1 MERFGTVSC
10 PLCRKSLSSG
20 DIIKVHFPSI
30 ECLAVSERVRLT
42 TILKDL
48 QSSYIGR
55 TQEHLK
61 GLSLLHKKTLQLL
74 NHPTYAGKKTVNKKL
89 PEILASLNSEL
100 YSGKLDEVERGLYE
114 LTFRM
119 NSLIAEIQSPER
131 LVEFDLSSFL
141 VKAVIKAAVKKV
153 GASN

>member
-1 MERFGTVSC
+1 MERHGTVTC
-10 PLCRKSLSSG
+10 PLCRKHLFAT

-42 TILKDL
+42 AILHDL
-48 QSSYIGR
+48 QSSYINR
-55 TQEHLK
+55 VQEHLR
-61 GLSLLHKKTLQLL
+61 GLSLVHKKTLDLL
-74 NHPTYAGKKTVNKKL
+74 SHPTYAAKKSVNKKL

-114 LTFRM
+114 MSLRVK
-119 NSLIAEIQSPER
+119 SLISEIQSPEK

-141 VKAVIKAAVKKV
+141 VQAVIKAAVRAPK
-153 GASN
+153 